1 MFNVWYRILYCLHVA
16 TVVILVCS
24 NSLDRFSS
32 CAEKKGNIFLKYEHI
47 IFLIYV
53 LALPIDASNF
63 SGCFFLLIS
72 IKINKSWK
80 QSKQNGHLIAAAAA
94 HLAATKWILI
104 QYTFCNE
111 YFGHKVKYHYMSTV
125 IYHCFITEFCLSDSP
140 NSTLSHFMNE
150 YYVILN
156 ATIGTPQPSLF
167 CMAVDYVDSLVA
179 VQFYRCKRMYV
190 YAYVKYI
197 LLQNDD
203 E

>member
-1 MFNVWYRILYCLHVA
+1 MFNVWYPILYCLHVA

-53 LALPIDASNF
+53 LALPIDASYF

-94 HLAATKWILI
+94 AHLAATKWILI

-111 YFGHKVKYHYMSTV
+111 YFGHKAKYHVYCNLPLF
-125 IYHCFITEFCLSDSP
+125 YHRILFVRFAKLNIIAFHERILCHFECDNRYTTTLAFLYGCRLRGFFGCGTILS
-140 NSTLSHFMNE
+140 M
-150 YYVILN
+150 
-156 ATIGTPQPSLF
+156 
-167 CMAVDYVDSLVA
+167 
-179 VQFYRCKRMYV
+179 
-190 YAYVKYI
+190 
-197 LLQNDD
+197 
-203 E
+203 